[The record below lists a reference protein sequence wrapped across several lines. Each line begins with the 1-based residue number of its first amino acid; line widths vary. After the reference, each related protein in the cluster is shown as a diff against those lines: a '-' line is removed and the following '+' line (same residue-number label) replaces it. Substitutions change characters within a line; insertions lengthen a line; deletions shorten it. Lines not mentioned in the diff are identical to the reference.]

1 MTGDH
6 LHAVRVSPGCI
17 IPVIVRANPHT
28 MTAQPTLEVDFRDRQ
43 ATVRA
48 NPHTITQPHTDTPV
62 HRSTVVPTP
71 AHQLAKQP
79 TGYLIIGR
87 GGAETS
93 TECLSPI
100 TFGSLMI
107 LSTTAFLSFI
117 CEASPQM
124 IV

>member
-1 MTGDH
+1 
-6 LHAVRVSPGCI
+6 
-17 IPVIVRANPHT
+17 
-28 MTAQPTLEVDFRDRQ
+28 MTAYAPCEPALAASSRRLCEPILAQPRTASHNR
-43 ATVRA
+43 
-48 NPHTITQPHTDTPV
+48 TPT
-62 HRSTVVPTP
+62 HRCPEGAVVPTP
-71 AHQLAKQP
+71 AHQPAKQP

-87 GGAETS
+87 SGAETS

-117 CEASPQM
+117 CEAFPQM

>member
-1 MTGDH
+1 
-6 LHAVRVSPGCI
+6 
-17 IPVIVRANPHT
+17 
-28 MTAQPTLEVDFRDRQ
+28 MTAYAPCEPAPAASSRRLCE
-43 ATVRA
+43 
-48 NPHTITQPHTDTPV
+48 PILTQPRTASRNRTPATPV

-71 AHQLAKQP
+71 ANQLAKQP
-79 TGYLIIGR
+79 AGYLIIGR
-87 GGAETS
+87 SGAETS

-117 CEASPQM
+117 CEAFPQM

>member
-1 MTGDH
+1 
-6 LHAVRVSPGCI
+6 
-17 IPVIVRANPHT
+17 
-28 MTAQPTLEVDFRDRQ
+28 MTAQPTLEGDSRSPMGH
-43 ATVRA
+43 RA
-48 NPHTITQPHTDTPV
+48 SESSHNPALPHTTAHRHTNTPM
-62 HRSTVVPTP
+62 HRSTIVPTP

-87 GGAETS
+87 SGAETS

-100 TFGSLMI
+100 TFGSLII

-117 CEASPQM
+117 CEAFPQM

>member
-1 MTGDH
+1 MLISHDQVHSIPRPAPGPT
-6 LHAVRVSPGCI
+6 SPSSCEPI
-17 IPVIVRANPHT
+17 
-28 MTAQPTLEVDFRDRQ
+28 L
-43 ATVRA
+43 
-48 NPHTITQPHTDTPV
+48 TQPRTASRNHTPAP
-62 HRSTVVPTP
+62 RRPEGTVVPTP

-87 GGAETS
+87 SGAETS

-117 CEASPQM
+117 CEAFPQM

>member
-1 MTGDH
+1 M
-6 LHAVRVSPGCI
+6 V
-17 IPVIVRANPHT
+17 
-28 MTAQPTLEVDFRDRQ
+28 RQ

-48 NPHTITQPHTDTPV
+48 NPHTTPHCLAQPRNHTPT
-62 HRSTVVPTP
+62 HRCTEGTAVPTP

-87 GGAETS
+87 SGAETS

-117 CEASPQM
+117 CEAFPQM

>member
-1 MTGDH
+1 MLISH
-6 LHAVRVSPGCI
+6 NQVHSIPRPGAYQ
-17 IPVIVRANPHT
+17 PVIVRANPHT
-28 MTAQPTLEVDFRDRQ
+28 T
-43 ATVRA
+43 
-48 NPHTITQPHTDTPV
+48 PHCLAQPHTDTPV

-87 GGAETS
+87 SGAETS

-117 CEASPQM
+117 CEAFPQM

>member
-1 MTGDH
+1 
-6 LHAVRVSPGCI
+6 
-17 IPVIVRANPHT
+17 
-28 MTAQPTLEVDFRDRQ
+28 MTAYAPCEPAPAASSRRLCER
-43 ATVRA
+43 
-48 NPHTITQPHTDTPV
+48 ILTQPRTASHNRTPAHRHTNTPM

-71 AHQLAKQP
+71 ANQLASQSA
-79 TGYLIIGR
+79 GYLIIGR
-87 GGAETS
+87 SGAETS

-117 CEASPQM
+117 CEAFPQM

>member
-1 MTGDH
+1 
-6 LHAVRVSPGCI
+6 
-17 IPVIVRANPHT
+17 
-28 MTAQPTLEVDFRDRQ
+28 MTAYAPCEPALAASSRRLCE
-43 ATVRA
+43 
-48 NPHTITQPHTDTPV
+48 PILTQPHTDTPT
-62 HRSTVVPTP
+62 HRCPEGAVVPMP
-71 AHQLAKQP
+71 AHQPAKQP

-87 GGAETS
+87 SGAETS

-117 CEASPQM
+117 CEAFPQM